1 MVETADVRVLTSE
14 LVKRMNEDTRRIR
27 VMEQRADRIEMSLS
41 SLEEGIEDQM
51 SEMKSNIEK
60 LSVNIKTI
68 SDKLIVLES
77 EISKIVKDLS
87 KKATRSD
94 VKELE
99 SYISLMNPITSTF
112 VTKEEMEKTI
122 EEKHAKKI

>member
-1 MVETADVRVLTSE
+1 MVESADIRVLASE
-14 LVKRMNEDTRRIR
+14 LVKRMNEDSRRIR

-41 SLEEGIEDQM
+41 SLEDNVSDQM
-51 SEMKSNIEK
+51 GEIKSNIDK
-60 LSVNIKTI
+60 LSVDIKTI

-77 EISKIVKDLS
+77 EISKIVKDLG

-112 VTKEEMEKTI
+112 VTKEEMEKKI
-122 EEKHAKKI
+122 EEKNVR

>member
-1 MVETADVRVLTSE
+1 MVESADIRVLASE

-27 VMEQRADRIEMSLS
+27 VVEQREDRIEMNLS
-41 SLEEGIEDQM
+41 SLEEAMDERVTEI
-51 SEMKSNIEK
+51 KSNLDK
-60 LSVNIKTI
+60 LSSEIKTI
-68 SDKLIVLES
+68 SDRLIILES

-99 SYISLMNPITSTF
+99 SYISLMNPISSTF
-112 VTKEEMEKTI
+112 VAKGETEKTAG
-122 EEKHAKKI
+122 EKYSGKA